1 MSVRICV
8 VDMYHITVNV
18 VTANIMI
25 KLQATILANKKF
37 HTFFSFLDDLA
48 IFILAALVSILYDI
62 WMDG

>member
-8 VDMYHITVNV
+8 VDTYHITVSV
-18 VTANIMI
+18 VRNNIMI
-25 KLQATILANKKF
+25 NLQATILASKKF

-62 WMDG
+62 WMD